1 MFDHLRPE
9 KGAIYLTAPDGE
21 IFRALERPPGLTDV
35 QFTLSSSLCR
45 EVVGK
50 GMAALVHDLEADA
63 RFAEALE
70 RELEE
75 FVRGVP
81 FADDRTLVLLRRVP

>member
-1 MFDHLRPE
+1 
-9 KGAIYLTAPDGE
+9 
-21 IFRALERPPGLTDV
+21 
-35 QFTLSSSLCR
+35 
-45 EVVGK
+45 
-50 GMAALVHDLEADA
+50 MAALVHDLEADA

-81 FADDRTLVLLRRVP
+81 FADDRTLILLRRVP